1 MRARGIQRQCYLQLT
16 LGIVI
21 RMIDEV
27 KFPKRFVKFRLIG
40 PQLQSC
46 MKLFEYT
53 VEILAKGVAFG
64 TQLVSTPGVGKRFLQ
79 SRIRLSPQRLVCARQ
94 PVAGLGVF
102 VGDARHLR

>member
-1 MRARGIQRQCYLQLT
+1 MGARGIQRQCSLQLT
-16 LGIVI
+16 LRIVI

-27 KFPKRFVKFRLIG
+27 KFPERFVKFRLIG
-40 PQLQSC
+40 PQLHSR
-46 MKLFEYT
+46 MKLFDCA

-79 SRIRLSPQRLVCARQ
+79 SRVRLSPERLVCACQ

-102 VGDARHLR
+102 VGHARHLR